1 MRTPST
7 ISEATANSSNPP
19 AMRNAGSVMASLSSS
34 QSPISAVP
42 ARIAAAMRQARNA
55 IRVRAGTGRPWVT
68 EMKAGVRPTGST
80 TTRSVTR
87 AETR

>member
-7 ISEATANSSNPP
+7 ISEATANNIRPP
-19 AMRNAGSVMASLSSS
+19 AMWNAGSEMPSVASS

-42 ARIAAAMRQARNA
+42 ASTAAAIVQARTA
-55 IRVRAGTGRPWVT
+55 ICRRAARGRPSVT
-68 EMKAGVRPTGST
+68 ARNVGVRPIGST
-80 TTRSVTR
+80 TTSSVTR